1 MPECDVLVV
10 GGGPAGAATAAFL
23 ARDGWG
29 VTLIDRARFPR
40 PKPCA
45 EYLSPQAARVLHA
58 LGALDE
64 VVRHAVEL
72 TGMEVRAPSG
82 ARIVGEFA
90 AVTAFRPFHA
100 HGLSLPRLVLD
111 DLLVQ
116 HARAAGVEVVE
127 GERVIDLVRDKAGVV
142 FGTSSLGSDG
152 VQRTRRARLVVG
164 ADGLRSIV
172 ARRAKLARHARWP
185 RRLAFVAHYSGI
197 RGIGQRGEM
206 LVERDGYVG
215 IAAVGSD
222 RANVSLVVDQKYVAQ
237 RRSATCDPEGSAD
250 IVSHWVEGHPH
261 IAARFRGAQRVTPVQ
276 STGPFAAKAR
286 RAWAPG
292 LALVGDAAD
301 FFDPF
306 TGEGIY
312 SALLGAE
319 ALSHHAASALRGA
332 GAVALRDYDRWR
344 RAEFAPKWRVEW
356 LIAAAVARP
365 RLLER
370 AARGFAARPDLAH
383 LLVGVTGDFV
393 PAREVLRAGYV
404 AQLIAAAFAKTPH
417 PIRRVNPA

>member
-1 MPECDVLVV
+1 MAECDVLVV

-23 ARDGWG
+23 AREGWG

-45 EYLSPQAARVLHA
+45 EYLSPQAGRVLHA
-58 LGALDE
+58 LGALDD

-111 DLLVQ
+111 DLLLR
-116 HARAAGVEVVE
+116 HARDAGVQVVE
-127 GERVIDLVRDKAGVV
+127 GERVIDIVRDKSGVV
-142 FGTSSLGSDG
+142 FGTRSLGSDG

-185 RRLAFVAHYSGI
+185 RRLAFVAHYRGI
-197 RGIGQRGEM
+197 SGIGQRGEM

-215 IAAVGSD
+215 MAAVGTD
-222 RANVSLVVDQKYVAQ
+222 RANVSLVVDQSYVAR
-237 RRSATCDPEGSAD
+237 RRSATEDPEGSAD
-250 IVSHWVEGHPH
+250 ILSHWIESHPH
-261 IAARFRGAQRVTPVQ
+261 IAARFSRAERVTPVQ
-276 STGPFAAKAR
+276 STGPFAARAR

-306 TGEGIY
+306 TGEGMY

-319 ALSHHAASALRGA
+319 ALSHHAGCALRDGGDA
-332 GAVALRDYDRWR
+332 ALRDYDRWR
-344 RAEFAPKWRVEW
+344 GVEFSPKWRVEW

-370 AARGFAARPDLAH
+370 AARAFAARPDLAH

-393 PAREVLRAGYV
+393 PAREVLRAGYI
-404 AQLIAAAFAKTPH
+404 AQLIAAAFAKAPLA
-417 PIRRVNPA
+417 IRRVNPA